1 MSDVL
6 QLLSFAKSVL
16 GEPLAPLEP
25 QSSASSPHLRLLRQL
40 LNVQSRKKGL
50 KIIQNILLA
59 SLALAS
65 VQATPLSEVKE
76 NSINLPDAAQEI
88 LAKEK

>member
-1 MSDVL
+1 
-6 QLLSFAKSVL
+6 
-16 GEPLAPLEP
+16 
-25 QSSASSPHLRLLRQL
+25 
-40 LNVQSRKKGL
+40 VQSRKKGL